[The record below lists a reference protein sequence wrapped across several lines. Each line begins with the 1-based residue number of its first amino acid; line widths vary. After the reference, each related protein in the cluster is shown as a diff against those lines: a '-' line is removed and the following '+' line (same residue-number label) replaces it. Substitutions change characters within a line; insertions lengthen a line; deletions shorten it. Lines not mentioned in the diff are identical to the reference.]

1 MSHANP
7 SSVGEVL
14 ASSASGTKF
23 LILIQLAS
31 RVFTFASNQLILRA
45 LSPVVLGAAAQ
56 LELYQVSILY
66 FSRESIRL
74 AIQRQPLLSGSVP
87 GDSSVHD
94 GPKKNQDP
102 ATTPAIASQ
111 SVVNISYLSI
121 LLGFPSVL
129 VFTLLYQ
136 HFAAEQTQA
145 VPFFGISVGITGL
158 AVLLELSIEP
168 CFAIVQQQLWYDKRA
183 TAEVPAALLKSITTC
198 MSFMYLSRRGYN
210 AGTLPFALGFLS
222 YSATLIGG
230 YWWSLLRRG
239 NERSFSFLLTKLSPR
254 SGNPD
259 YLFGLFSRQL
269 MTVAASVFFQSLVK
283 HLLTQGDSMMLAALS
298 TLEDQGIC
306 SLAANYGGLL
316 ARIVFQPLEESSRNL
331 FSMLLN
337 PDDSG
342 QRKRNQIRLAKVHLV
357 DVLQAY
363 ELLSILLFPIG
374 PVMVP
379 HVLHIIG
386 GQRWASS
393 KIGGLLSLYCYYIPF
408 LAFNGITEAFV
419 SSSADSREIRSQTA
433 WMGAFSACYALAAYL
448 FLEVGAMG
456 AYGLV
461 LANIVNMVV
470 RTLWSYLFIKSYL
483 EKQGDGLSLREVAV
497 RPVTFALVAIAT
509 ATQATM
515 DFPDLFSKMI
525 PSTAI
530 SVAYTLLM

>member
-254 SGNPD
+254 GNPD

-298 TLEDQGIC
+298 TLEDQGIY

-393 KIGGLLSLYCYYIPF
+393 KIG
-408 LAFNGITEAFV
+408 AFYRSTVIT
-419 SSSADSREIRSQTA
+419 SP
-433 WMGAFSACYALAAYL
+433 AYL